1 VFPVPT
7 VRMVVAAALLSLAVL
22 LAPIPTPWGFVAA
35 VGLLG
40 LVAVADLLLGAD
52 PGVVGMQRRLP
63 ATLTL
68 GAGGG
73 EVRWSVTNPTGR
85 AARMAVADELAPS
98 LRPGTRRFRVT
109 VPSGGTVTTS
119 TRIDPTRRG
128 RFEPDEIVVRVDG
141 PLGFVSRQRR
151 RSLPGTLRVLPVFRS
166 RKQVELRIERAQLL
180 EVGLRTARGSRGGT
194 EFDSLRDYTVDD
206 EVRRIDWAATARSQH
221 AIVRTY
227 RAERNQQI
235 LVLLDSG
242 RVMAGQVG
250 GVPRIEWAMDA
261 AMALTAVA
269 TRLGDRCGLVTFDR
283 AVRAVVPPAAGRSQL
298 GRVTDAVYDL
308 EPQLVESDYLGA
320 FAATVAR
327 FRRRALL
334 VLVTE
339 LAEEAMTET
348 LVPALPLLLAH
359 HLVVVASV
367 TDPDVVAWAAASP
380 REPEAAYRTAAAVAA
395 TGRRARSAALLQ
407 ALGVTVVDAAPDA
420 LATRLVD
427 AYLDVKAAGRL

>member
-7 VRMVVAAALLSLAVL
+7 VRLVAAAAILSLAVL
-22 LAPIPTPWGFVAA
+22 LTPIPTPWGFVAA
-35 VGLLG
+35 VSALG
-40 LVAVADLLLGAD
+40 LVIMVDLLLGAD
-52 PGVVGMQRRLP
+52 PAGIGLQRRLP
-63 ATLTL
+63 PTLTL

-85 AARMAVADELAPS
+85 RLRVAVADELAPS
-98 LRPGTRRFRVT
+98 LRPGTRRFRV
-109 VPSGGTVTTS
+109 VAPPAGTVMAHTQL
-119 TRIDPTRRG
+119 DPTRRG
-128 RFEPDEIVVRVDG
+128 KFEPDEVVVRVDG

-235 LVLLDSG
+235 VVLLDSG
-242 RVMAGQVG
+242 RVMAGHVG

-261 AMALTAVA
+261 AMALTAVS

-283 AVRAVVPPAAGRSQL
+283 AVRSVVPAAAGRAQL

-308 EPQLVESDYLGA
+308 APQLVESDYLGA

-348 LVPALPLLLAH
+348 LIPALPLLLAH

-367 TDPDVVAWAAASP
+367 SDPDVAGWAASSP
-380 REPEAAYRTAAAVAA
+380 DDAESAYRTAAAVAA

-407 ALGVTVVDAAPDA
+407 ALGATVVDAAPEA

-427 AYLDVKAAGRL
+427 AYLAVKAAGRL